1 MSTPHDESAPSSES
15 CCYLRTKEEAC
26 WWLKFSGVVITLALV
41 AAAVVVGMAFSVI
54 HDVKASVEDA
64 RLDTFALYTANR
76 RAGFFA
82 GNISVAVAVR
92 NPNWA
97 MSIEYRKPL
106 VADLVFF
113 QRRLYK
119 VTVVEDGQKQRR
131 SRTRLH
137 LLHAA
142 WEVPSQVLDTAA
154 LEELEKQNATGVFD
168 LEMRLYGELKFLA
181 HRKPRRVHLSCP
193 LRLQVAPP
201 GHEVVVFPP
210 VECVPFT
217 PENIYF

>member
-1 MSTPHDESAPSSES
+1 MASPRRNRSLYFSTIQDNWRWFTVCA
-15 CCYLRTKEEAC
+15 
-26 WWLKFSGVVITLALV
+26 VVIAVALV
-41 AAAVVVGMAFSVI
+41 AAAVVVGEAFAVI
-54 HDVKASVEDA
+54 HDVKATVEDA
-64 RLDTFALYTANR
+64 RLDTFAVHTTNHSA
-76 RAGFFA
+76 AFFA

-97 MSIEYRKPL
+97 MSMEYAKPL
-106 VADLVFF
+106 VAAFVFF
-113 QRRLYK
+113 QRRLYN
-119 VTVVEDGQKQRR
+119 VTVVEEGQRR
-131 SRTRLH
+131 RRFRTRLH
-137 LLHAA
+137 LVHAA

-168 LEMRLYGELKFLA
+168 LEMRLSGEIKFLA
-181 HRKPRRVHLSCP
+181 HRKLRRLHLSCP

-210 VECVPFT
+210 VECMPFT